1 VSWTRASLETRV
13 TVLRAQF
20 DGQEFV
26 DAIVELASTLDEDE
40 LAMLREI
47 VLAKAKEEDAPA
59 ITFPRTEDLRWTL
72 FRRPPRRP
80 PRHPPSEDRRAD

>member
-1 VSWTRASLETRV
+1 MTWTRASLDTRV
-13 TVLRAQF
+13 TVLRAQH

-47 VLAKAKEEDAPA
+47 VLARAKEEDPPVIA
-59 ITFPRTEDLRWTL
+59 FPRTEDLRWTL
-72 FRRPPRRP
+72 FRRGHRRP
-80 PRHPPSEDRRAD
+80 PREPPSEERRAD